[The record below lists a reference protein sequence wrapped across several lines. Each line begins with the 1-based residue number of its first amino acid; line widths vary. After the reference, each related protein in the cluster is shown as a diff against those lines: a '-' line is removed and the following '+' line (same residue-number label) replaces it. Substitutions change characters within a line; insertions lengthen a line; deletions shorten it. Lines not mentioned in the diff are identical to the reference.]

1 MAKYAEIRI
10 ELHAT
15 AAGGRSNP
23 LDLSEDRPGFY
34 RPHLRALGAA
44 REIIEVEIVQ
54 GPAEPVP
61 PGGGTNATMR
71 VLTARGTLDDG
82 AEFEML
88 EGERVVGVVRITR
101 SSRAQRGI

>member
-1 MAKYAEIRI
+1 MATYAEIRI

-44 REIIEVEIVQ
+44 LEIIEVEIVQ
-54 GPAEPVP
+54 GPAEPVH
-61 PGGGTNATMR
+61 PGGAASATMR
-71 VLTARGTLDDG
+71 VLSAAGTLGEG

-88 EGERVVGVVRITR
+88 EGERVVGTVRITR
-101 SSRAQRGI
+101 SS